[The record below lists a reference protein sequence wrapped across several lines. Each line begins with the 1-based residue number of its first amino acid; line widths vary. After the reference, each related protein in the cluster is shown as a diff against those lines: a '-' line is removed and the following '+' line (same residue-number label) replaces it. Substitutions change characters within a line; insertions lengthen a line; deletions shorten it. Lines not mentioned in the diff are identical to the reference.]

1 MVRLCRR
8 SHRMRRVLMVLAV
21 LLAAGM
27 TGRGVMAQRPSGVPH
42 VGVLAPLSPEQ
53 MKQSVD
59 DFREGMRALGWAEG
73 GNVAIE
79 VRFANG
85 DPALLSAN
93 AAAFVAEKVDVIVAF
108 SGASAQAARRATTTI
123 PIVMDT
129 GGDPIRSGLV
139 ASLSQ
144 PGGNVTGLTLMQG
157 EVAAKSL
164 QMLKE
169 VAPRVSKIGVLAGI
183 DTPDVQLMTQL
194 GPAAGSLGVSL
205 LPVGVDAA
213 EDLPRRF
220 DEMTAAGADGYFVSA
235 QVRTDPMRDAIAE
248 LALRLHLPGVAQQ
261 RRYAD
266 AGVLLS
272 YGASLSAGHQRQA
285 YFVDRILKGAKPA
298 DLPVE
303 QPTTFE
309 LVINLKTAKALGL
322 TIPPLILVRADEIIE

>member
-1 MVRLCRR
+1 
-8 SHRMRRVLMVLAV
+8 V
-21 LLAAGM
+21 LLAAGV
-27 TGRGVMAQRPSGVPH
+27 TGRAVMAQRLPGVPRI
-42 VGVLAPLSPEQ
+42 GVLAPLSAAE
-53 MKQSVD
+53 KSVD
-59 DFREGMRALGWAEG
+59 DFRTGMLALGWIDG
-73 GNVAIE
+73 GNVSIE

-85 DPALLSAN
+85 DPASFSAI

-108 SGASAQAARRATTTI
+108 SGDSAQAARRATATI
-123 PIVMDT
+123 PIVMDV

-144 PGGNVTGLTLMQG
+144 PGGNVTGLSLMLG

-169 VAPRVSKIGVLAGI
+169 VAPRVGKIGVLAQT
-183 DTPDVQLMTQL
+183 DTPDVQLMTEL
-194 GPAAGSLGVSL
+194 GPAAASLGVSL
-205 LPVGVDAA
+205 LPVGIGTA
-213 EDLPRRF
+213 EDLPSRF

-235 QVRTDPMRDAIAE
+235 QPRTDAMRDAIAE

-272 YGASLSAGHQRQA
+272 YGASLSAGHQREA

-322 TIPPLILVRADEIIE
+322 TIPPLILARAYEVIE

>member
-1 MVRLCRR
+1 MTLIT
-8 SHRMRRVLMVLAV
+8 L
-21 LLAAGM
+21 LLAAGV
-27 TGRGVMAQRPSGVPH
+27 TGSGVLAQRLSGVPR
-42 VGVLAPLSPEQ
+42 VGVLAPLSADPEHGGR
-53 MKQSVD
+53 SVD
-59 DFREGMRALGWAEG
+59 DFREGMRALGWIDG
-73 GNVAIE
+73 GNVSIE
-79 VRFANG
+79 VRFADG
-85 DPALLSAN
+85 DPASLSAN

-108 SGASAQAARRATTTI
+108 SGESVQATRRATATI

-144 PGGNVTGLTLMQG
+144 PGGNVTGLTLMLP

-169 VAPRVSKIGVLAGI
+169 VAPRVGKIGVLAQT

-194 GPAAGSLGVSL
+194 GPAAASLGVSL
-205 LPVGVDAA
+205 LPVGVGTA

-235 QVRTDPMRDAIAE
+235 QPRTDAMRDAIAE

-272 YGASLSAGHQRQA
+272 YGASLSAGHQREA

-322 TIPPLILVRADEIIE
+322 TIPPLILVRADEVIE

>member
-1 MVRLCRR
+1 LTLIV
-8 SHRMRRVLMVLAV
+8 V
-21 LLAAGM
+21 LLTAGV
-27 TGRGVMAQRPSGVPH
+27 TGRGVMAQGLPGVPR
-42 VGVLAPLSPEQ
+42 VAVLAPISASPEHGGR
-53 MKQSVD
+53 SVD
-59 DFREGMRALGWAEG
+59 DFLEGMRSLGWIEG
-73 GNVAIE
+73 GNVSIE
-79 VRFANG
+79 VRIANG
-85 DPALLSAN
+85 DPGSLSAN
-93 AAAFVAEKVDVIVAF
+93 AADLVAERVDVIVAF
-108 SGASAQAARRATTTI
+108 SGDCSRAARQATSTI

-129 GGDPIRSGLV
+129 GEDPIRSGLV
-139 ASLSQ
+139 ASLSR
-144 PGGNVTGLTLMQG
+144 PGGNVTGLSLMQG

-169 VAPRVSKIGVLAGI
+169 VAPRVGKIGVLAQT

-194 GPAAGSLGVSL
+194 GPAAASLGVSL
-205 LPVGVDAA
+205 LPVGVGTA

-235 QVRTDPMRDAIAE
+235 QPRTDAMRDAIAE
-248 LALRLHLPGVAQQ
+248 LALRLHLPGAAQQ

-272 YGASLSAGHQRQA
+272 YGASLSAGHQREA

-309 LVINLKTAKALGL
+309 LVINLKTARALGL
-322 TIPPLILVRADEIIE
+322 TIPPLILARADEVIE

>member
-1 MVRLCRR
+1 
-8 SHRMRRVLMVLAV
+8 MRRIAALIAV
-21 LLAAGM
+21 LLAAGV
-27 TGRGVMAQRPSGVPH
+27 TGRAVMAQRLSGVPR
-42 VGVLAPLSPEQ
+42 VGVLAPLSREQ
-53 MKQSVD
+53 TPKSVD
-59 DFREGMRALGWAEG
+59 DFLTGMRTLGWVDGA
-73 GNVAIE
+73 NVSIE

-108 SGASAQAARRATTTI
+108 SGASAQAARRATATI

-144 PGGNVTGLTLMQG
+144 PGGNVTGLTLMLP

-169 VAPRVSKIGVLAGI
+169 VAPRVGKIGVLAGI
-183 DTPDVQLMTQL
+183 DTPDVQLMTEL
-194 GPAAGSLGVSL
+194 GPAAASLGVSL
-205 LPVGVDAA
+205 LPVGVGAA

>member
-1 MVRLCRR
+1 MKR
-8 SHRMRRVLMVLAV
+8 SSNEESAALIAV
-21 LLAAGM
+21 LLAAGV
-27 TGRGVMAQRPSGVPH
+27 TGRAVMAQRLPGVPRI
-42 VGVLAPLSPEQ
+42 GVLAPLSPEQ
-53 MKQSVD
+53 IRESVD
-59 DFREGMRALGWAEG
+59 AFRTGMRALGWIDG
-73 GNVAIE
+73 GNVSIE

-108 SGASAQAARRATTTI
+108 SGDSAQAARRATATI
-123 PIVMDT
+123 PIVMDV

-139 ASLSQ
+139 ASLSR
-144 PGGNVTGLTLMQG
+144 PGGNVTGLTLMLP

-169 VAPRVSKIGVLAGI
+169 VAPRVGKIGVLAQT
-183 DTPDVQLMTQL
+183 DTPDVQLMTEL
-194 GPAAGSLGVSL
+194 GPAAASLGVSL
-205 LPVGVDAA
+205 LPVGVGTA

-235 QVRTDPMRDAIAE
+235 QPRTDTMRDAIAE

-272 YGASLSAGHQRQA
+272 YGASLLAGHQREA

-322 TIPPLILVRADEIIE
+322 TIPHSVLVRADEVIQ